1 LRPDSSFRYK
11 TSSAFSATD
20 DRGDEF

>member
-1 LRPDSSFRYK
+1 LQYGV
-11 TSSAFSATD
+11 SSALSATD